1 MIVKSKND
9 KDTNFPQFK
18 LCGGI
23 LEVCSETRY
32 LGHYF
37 TDDLK
42 DDKDILR
49 QRQKLYIQGN
59 TLIRKFHMCTYDVKV
74 SLFRAYCTPL
84 YTAHLWCKYTKTSM
98 SKLTTAYNEAM
109 RRLLRIPRNDDYS
122 ASGMFVRAR
131 VPACEGVIRNLIY
144 KFMQRIEKSRNSI
157 INVLVDPTKSS
168 TRYTSHLWKNWYQRL
183 HEPYEN
189 FTMGRSQ

>member
-1 MIVKSKND
+1 M
-9 KDTNFPQFK
+9 TT
-18 LCGGI
+18 
-23 LEVCSETRY
+23 SETVCT
-32 LGHYF
+32 G
-37 TDDLK
+37 K
-42 DDKDILR
+42 P
-49 QRQKLYIQGN
+49 
-59 TLIRKFHMCTYDVKV
+59 LIRKFHMCTYDVKV